1 MYVSKLSLTNYRN
14 FERAQLNFGKG
25 VNTILGENGSGKTN
39 VFRAMRLLLDDTMIR
54 AAYRLDE
61 NDFHRGLSRWEGH
74 WIVIGL
80 EFREISTDETA
91 QALFLHGTGN
101 VNDSPVETATYNLIF
116 RPKLE
121 TRIKFRQL
129 PAGDSGALSIL
140 QDTVTISDYETIF
153 TGRSTADF
161 TDPLVYTD
169 LVGDFDAVTFPP
181 AEEWRPEIGAKVP
194 QVLSVAREMSLTFVQ
209 ALRDV
214 VAEFQNNRTNP
225 LRSLLKLKSGDIHT
239 ADFTTITET
248 IVDLNKSIEALED
261 VQQVTADIT
270 DTLKAA
276 AGEAYSPA
284 SLSIKSELSGE
295 ADKLLQSLKLF
306 VGESSKA
313 YEGGV
318 NELSLGGAN
327 LVYLTLK
334 LLEFQYQSAEE
345 RLAKFL
351 LIEEPEAHI
360 HTHIQKTLFD
370 NLGYIDT
377 QIIYSTHSPQISE
390 VSNVSQMNILAKTS
404 DGSCEVFHPAAG
416 LEKPQVK
423 TVQRYLDAIRSNLL
437 FAKCVVL
444 VEGDAEEILIPALIK
459 QVLGVSLDELGLSLI
474 NIRSTGFENV
484 ADLFHEERIRKNCAI
499 VTDSDADI
507 VTAPVAIDGQET
519 VVAAAPSGSAKSGA
533 ERAERLTKFCNDSD
547 WRSLFLAN
555 HTFEVDFMQAGNA
568 GYVVQTIDDVYVDA
582 KTRLTAKAEL
592 QSDEIAVYSKRI
604 LTMANHV
611 GKGWFALLLANQLDY
626 QTIVPQ
632 YILNAV
638 AFACGP
644 FSPEVMKKIVGHRL
658 ACHSRL
664 ETITAELL
672 DEAQN
677 ALKNYDG
684 EAPTRSALIESLNAF
699 PAKDQTKTIVEQF
712 SS

>member
-1 MYVSKLSLTNYRN
+1 
-14 FERAQLNFGKG
+14 
-25 VNTILGENGSGKTN
+25 
-39 VFRAMRLLLDDTMIR
+39 MRLLLDDTMIR
-54 AAYRLDE
+54 SAYRLDE
-61 NDFHRGLSRWEGH
+61 SDFHRGLQRWEGH

-129 PAGDSGALSIL
+129 RAGDLDAMSKL

-161 TDPLVYTD
+161 TDPMVYAN
-169 LVGDFDAVTFPP
+169 LAGDFDAVVFPP

-194 QVLSVAREMSLTFVQ
+194 QVLSVAREMSLTYVQ

-225 LRSLLKLKSGDIHT
+225 LRSLLRLKSGDINT
-239 ADFTTITET
+239 DDFTAITDT

-261 VQQVTADIT
+261 VKQVTSDIT

-306 VGESSKA
+306 VGESDKS

-318 NELSLGGAN
+318 KELSLGGAN

-390 VSNVSQMNILAKTS
+390 VSNVGQMNILAKTS
-404 DGSCEVFHPAAG
+404 GSSCEVFHPAAG
-416 LEKPQVK
+416 LDESQVK

-437 FAKCVVL
+437 FAKSVVL
-444 VEGDAEEILIPALIK
+444 VEGDAEEILIPVLIK

-484 ADLFHEERIRKNCAI
+484 ANLFHDKRIRKNCSI

-507 VTAPVAIDGQET
+507 PTVPANGDAQET
-519 VVAAAPSGSAKSGA
+519 VAEVELSGSATRGA
-533 ERAERLTKFCNDSD
+533 ERAVRLTEFCEKNP
-547 WRSLFLAN
+547 WRSLYLAN

-568 GYVVQTIDDVYVDA
+568 NIAVLTVDDVYVDD
-582 KTRLTAKAEL
+582 KTRETARAEL
-592 QSDEIAVYSKRI
+592 QSGDLAVYSKRI
-604 LTMANHV
+604 LTMAKNA
-611 GKGWFALLLANQLDY
+611 GKGWFALLLANHMNF
-626 QTIVPQ
+626 QTVVPR
-632 YILNAV
+632 YILSAI

-644 FSPEVMKKIVGHRL
+644 LSPEVMRKIIGY
-658 ACHSRL
+658 RL
-664 ETITAELL
+664 ECHTLLGTASISLL
-672 DEAQN
+672 EEAKI
-677 ALKNYDG
+677 ALRDYDG
-684 EAPTRSALIESLNAF
+684 KAQSRVALIASLDIFPANDQTRS
-699 PAKDQTKTIVEQF
+699 IVEQF

>member
-25 VNTILGENGSGKTN
+25 VNTILGENGSGKSN

-54 AAYRLDE
+54 SAYRLDE
-61 NDFHRGLSRWEGH
+61 NDFHRGLPRWEGH

-101 VNDSPVETATYNLIF
+101 IGDSPVETATYNLIF

-121 TRIKFRQL
+121 TRIKFGQL
-129 PAGDSGALSIL
+129 PAGDSNALSRL

-161 TDPLVYTD
+161 TDPAVYKD
-169 LVGDFDAVTFPP
+169 LVGDFDAVTFPR
-181 AEEWRPEIGAKVP
+181 AEEWRAEIGAKVP
-194 QVLSVAREMSLTFVQ
+194 QILSVAREMSLTFVQ

-225 LRSLLKLKSGDIHT
+225 LRSLLKLKSGDINSD
-239 ADFTTITET
+239 DFKTITDT
-248 IVDLNKSIEALED
+248 IVSLNSSIEDLDD
-261 VQQVTADIT
+261 VQQVTSDIA

-306 VGESSKA
+306 VGESDES

-318 NELSLGGAN
+318 HELSLGGAN

-351 LIEEPEAHI
+351 FIEEPEAHI

-390 VSNVSQMNILAKTS
+390 VSNVSQMNILAKT

-416 LEKPQVK
+416 LDTTQVK

-437 FAKCVVL
+437 FAKSVVL

-484 ADLFHEERIRKNCAI
+484 ADLFHEDRIRKHCAI
-499 VTDSDADI
+499 VTDSDTDT
-507 VTAPVAIDGQET
+507 VTTPAAVDDEEPATEAI
-519 VVAAAPSGSAKSGA
+519 PSGSAKSGA
-533 ERAERLTKFCNDSD
+533 ERAERLTEFCKDNA
-547 WRSLFLAN
+547 WRSLYLAN

-568 GYVVQTIDDVYVDA
+568 AYAVLTVDDVYVDDKTRATA
-582 KTRLTAKAEL
+582 KTEL
-592 QSDEIAVYSKRI
+592 QSADLAVYSKRI
-604 LTMANHV
+604 LTMAKYA
-611 GKGWFALLLANQLDY
+611 GKGWFALLLANHMNY
-626 QTIVPQ
+626 QTVVPQ
-632 YILNAV
+632 YILGAI

-644 FSPEVMKKIVGHRL
+644 LSPEVMRKIIGYRL
-658 ACHSRL
+658 ECHSL
-664 ETITAELL
+664 VGAVSAKLL
-672 DEAQN
+672 DEARN
-677 ALKNYDG
+677 ALKDYDG
-684 EAPTRSALIESLNAF
+684 KAHSRTALIASLDAF
-699 PAKDQTKTIVEQF
+699 PANDQTKTIVEQF